1 MKKEMLI
8 NVLQPEETRV
18 AILEDGVLEELYVE
32 RVSQENYVGNIYK
45 GRVVNIEPSIQ
56 AAFVDFGV
64 GRNGF
69 LHISDVSPQY
79 YGGPR
84 NLEEV
89 LLSSSEPP
97 DDEEG
102 PPPQRRPEGKRPEG
116 RGERRGGD
124 ERRGGR
130 RDERRGGERR
140 GGPAPRQ
147 GEGEGGGRRR
157 RGRRGGKRQPLPLE
171 ADVPEA
177 LAPSAD
183 SLPDLDDFQVDDLA
197 TPAVTERAE
206 PAPRKPEPR
215 PAPTP
220 RQPAAPPPP
229 PPPSVEIEEEPEE
242 DFGAGLFDE
251 QAPAAPD
258 RHSADE
264 QDHRPPAVFRKT
276 DPPGSGNDDV
286 SFGDGLFD
294 EPAEVESDEPI
305 ADDDEEAG
313 PEPRLERFDDEPEL
327 ETWSELPREE
337 EALEPAGGSA
347 AAPAEGESEER
358 SRRGRR
364 RRRRGKKRPP
374 GEAGEAKAAPVE
386 AKEVEPAAEF
396 EPVPADELEPAVSA
410 APPRPSRN
418 GGRQRFPSRR
428 PRQRPLIQNVL
439 RKGQEV
445 LVQVIKEGIGNKGPT
460 LSTYLSIPGRYLV
473 LMPGLVRVGVSRK
486 IIDEEQRRRLRQ
498 IVMELQRPEGVGV
511 IIRTAGLERSKKDI
525 ERDLAYLSR
534 LWEVVLRRVRTQK
547 SPSVVYQESDMI
559 IRTIRDVLTSEID
572 TIWIDEKNAY
582 ERAREFLQLIMPKQ
596 VERLKYFDKPEPL
609 FYHFGIE
616 QEIGRIQEHTVP
628 LPQGGSIVIDQTEA
642 LVAIDVNSGNF
653 RAEGDAEETA
663 YQINLAA
670 AKEIARQL
678 RLRDLGGVI
687 VNDFIDMRE
696 ERHRRAVEQAL
707 RDAVKRDRARTKVL
721 RMSSFGIIEMTR
733 QRIRPSLK
741 RSLYRPCA
749 ACNGMGHIK
758 TVESLSIETM
768 RLLNLVARRD
778 NVKRVELEVVTDV
791 AEILLN
797 HKRRE
802 LADLEQQGGATIHVV
817 ANPSAAPQQI
827 ELKCYDAS
835 GERVDVD
842 LVGVHAPSRR

>member
-1 MKKEMLI
+1 
-8 NVLQPEETRV
+8 
-18 AILEDGVLEELYVE
+18 
-32 RVSQENYVGNIYK
+32 
-45 GRVVNIEPSIQ
+45 
-56 AAFVDFGV
+56 
-64 GRNGF
+64 
-69 LHISDVSPQY
+69 
-79 YGGPR
+79 
-84 NLEEV
+84 
-89 LLSSSEPP
+89 
-97 DDEEG
+97 
-102 PPPQRRPEGKRPEG
+102 
-116 RGERRGGD
+116 
-124 ERRGGR
+124 
-130 RDERRGGERR
+130 
-140 GGPAPRQ
+140 
-147 GEGEGGGRRR
+147 
-157 RGRRGGKRQPLPLE
+157 LPVE
-171 ADVPEA
+171 ADVPES
-177 LAPSAD
+177 LAPSAE
-183 SLPDLDDFQVDDLA
+183 SLPDLDDFQVDDLVA
-197 TPAVTERAE
+197 PTAAERA
-206 PAPRKPEPR
+206 APRAPEPR
-215 PAPTP
+215 PAPVTRP
-220 RQPAAPPPP
+220 PEAASPPTGQ
-229 PPPSVEIEEEPEE
+229 VAEEPEE
-242 DFGAGLFDE
+242 EFGAGLFAE
-251 QAPAAPD
+251 QRPAESE
-258 RHSADE
+258 RHSGDDRE
-264 QDHRPPAVFRKT
+264 HRPPAVFRKT
-276 DPPGSGNDDV
+276 DAPGSGGDEDDA
-286 SFGDGLFD
+286 SFGDGLFE
-294 EPAEVESDEPI
+294 EPAGVESEKEI

-337 EALEPAGGSA
+337 VALEPTVEPSAGTAPLTTEEA
-347 AAPAEGESEER
+347 AEER
-358 SRRGRR
+358 TRRGRR

-374 GEAGEAKAAPVE
+374 AEAVEAAKTAPVE
-386 AKEVEPAAEF
+386 ADQIEPKLEF
-396 EPVPADELEPAVSA
+396 EAEPADELEPA
-410 APPRPSRN
+410 APPATPPKPSRN

-498 IVMELQRPEGVGV
+498 IVMELQRPQGVGV

-525 ERDLAYLSR
+525 ERDLAYLAR

-670 AKEIARQL
+670 AREIARQL

-768 RLLNLVARRD
+768 RLLNLVARRE
-778 NVKRVELEVVTDV
+778 NVKRVELVVVTDV

-802 LADLEQQGGATIHVV
+802 LADLEQQGDVTIHVV
-817 ANPSAAPQQI
+817 ANPAAPPQQI
-827 ELKCYDAS
+827 ELTCYDAS

-842 LVGVHAPSRR
+842 LVGVNLPTRR